1 MKKKVY
7 ICCPGDSIT
16 GGPELLHQF
25 CEALGENGVDASMVY
40 YPFDVD
46 FALPKQYLHYN
57 VSVANFRD
65 IDKGEKI
72 VIIPEVE
79 TKMISLFTN
88 STICVWWMSVDNY
101 FAYKKYP
108 LFVQRYIGHP
118 RSVLLQRRLPIFAMK
133 KYLHLSQSEYST
145 LFLKSKGIASE
156 PLSDYLN
163 AAHLNDVNGSV
174 ERENIICYNPKKG
187 VVKTNQLISSF
198 PGYKFVPIQNMS
210 AAQVRELLEKSK
222 VYIDFGP
229 HPGKDRFPRE
239 AVMAGSCIITGIRG
253 SAENSVDVAIP
264 KKYKID
270 ESAKDFTAK
279 FGAVVDEIF
288 SNYEASY
295 ADFENYK
302 LKISREYD
310 EFKLQVKNFADKH
323 CK

>member
-1 MKKKVY
+1 MNKKVY
-7 ICCPGDSIT
+7 VCCPGGSIT

-25 CEALGENGVDASMVY
+25 CDALCENGVEASMVY
-40 YPFDVD
+40 YPFEKDYTV
-46 FALPKQYLHYN
+46 PEQYSHYN
-57 VSVANFRD
+57 VTATKLSQVDQSNA
-65 IDKGEKI
+65 I
-72 VIIPEVE
+72 VIIPEVN
-79 TKMISLFTN
+79 TN
-88 STICVWWMSVDNY
+88 LITNFSHATICVWWMSVDNY
-101 FAYKKYP
+101 FGYKKYP
-108 LFVQRYIGHP
+108 RFVQRYIGHP
-118 RSVLLQRRLPIFAMK
+118 RSILMKDRLPVSALK
-133 KYLHLSQSEYST
+133 KYLHLSQSEYAT

-288 SNYEASY
+288 SNYEAAY